1 MAHLQTPSY
10 PPRSSFS
17 LKSKCLSC
25 CLEAGAAVMPAHLQ
39 VEKKGLRE
47 FLVTVTKLSDLW
59 PALHQE
65 WLTEKM
71 WERGR
76 ERPGMPI
83 SSIVQPAHLTFLLI
97 VCLNK
102 GGWQRWCCSI
112 DRMVMGVLKGPRG
125 WWMGQLECSCKMTV
139 SGERQQRLVHKH
151 TRIFSHTS
159 GTHEYT
165 FTPVPIIC
173 TVLIKLERIDR
184 KLARAFL
191 SSLSCSGHFQHVN

>member
-1 MAHLQTPSY
+1 MCHYGLSEQLRVSKQSEKGKLWMSNTMAHLQTPSY

-25 CLEAGAAVMPAHLQ
+25 CLEPGAAVMPAHLQ

-76 ERPGMPI
+76 EMPI

-139 SGERQQRLVHKH
+139 
-151 TRIFSHTS
+151 
-159 GTHEYT
+159 
-165 FTPVPIIC
+165 
-173 TVLIKLERIDR
+173 
-184 KLARAFL
+184 
-191 SSLSCSGHFQHVN
+191 CSGRGNKGSCTNTLAYFLTRQTCMNTHAHLSQ